1 MQSIIDLLYFVKD
14 NILNPKVLID
24 WMLAMLG
31 PWVYLGLFFVVFAET
46 GLAVGFFLPGDSLL
60 VVCGLFAAAGKMN
73 LWLLLVLLFVAA
85 VVGDAVGYY
94 SGKKVGP
101 AIFSRPKSR
110 FFNPDHLRKAHAFYE
125 KHGGKTIIIARF
137 VPIVRTFAPI
147 VAGAADMSYR
157 QFAIF
162 NIVGGFAWVTSM
174 LFAGY
179 FLGGLV
185 EQAVRSIF
193 GIEGFLLEDHID
205 KVVIVVVLLSILP
218 IIFEYLKA
226 RREKKAEAIAE
237 AVKGKTEVSGS
248 V

>member
-1 MQSIIDLLYFVKD
+1 MESFIDLLIQIKNYLD
-14 NILNPKVLID
+14 PKLLID
-24 WMLAMLG
+24 WMLLKLG
-31 PWVYLGLFFVVFAET
+31 IYVYFGLFFIIFAET

-60 VVCGLFAAAGKMN
+60 VVAGLFAAAGKLN
-73 LWLLLVLLFVAA
+73 IWLMWVLLFAAA
-85 VVGDAVGYY
+85 VIGDAVGYY

-101 AIFSRPKSR
+101 AVFSKPKSR
-110 FFNPDHLRKAHAFYE
+110 FFNPAHLKKAHAFYE

-157 QFAIF
+157 QFISYNIF
-162 NIVGGFAWVTSM
+162 GGFFWVTSM

-185 EQAVRSIF
+185 EQFVRNVF

-205 KVVIVVVLLSILP
+205 KVVIVVVFLSILP
-218 IIFEYLKA
+218 IIFEYIRA
-226 RREKKAEAIAE
+226 RREKNGEIAAATDAELN
-237 AVKGKTEVSGS
+237 
-248 V
+248 

>member
-218 IIFEYLKA
+218 IIFEYVKA

-237 AVKGKTEVSGS
+237 AMKGETEVSGS

>member
-205 KVVIVVVLLSILP
+205 KVVIVVVFLSILP
-218 IIFEYLKA
+218 IIFEYIKA

-237 AVKGKTEVSGS
+237 AMKGETEVSGS